1 MNKKFSLPKIK
12 NELYLGIFI
21 LMLKVY
27 GEASSILSFYN
38 DTLDTI
44 LATVG
49 IACLA
54 FHCLKIR
61 YYSKRE
67 FFIYVCFAILA
78 LASTILVGNYDIF
91 ITVMTCLAI
100 RGEKTLD
107 VVEFIFKYASFFFGV
122 HLLYALLRIPLTG
135 DTYSQIISGVVRY
148 NMGFGHPNRFS
159 ILVFNLLLMWIWIH
173 FSTITYT
180 EITVIGIISLINYS
194 ITKTRTNEIALIFL
208 LLILIFYKSFPKKVS
223 VFLKWFAMTIVPVFS
238 LLSMVLVL
246 LYQRGGSTLA
256 MALDVILSA
265 RIRLGA
271 YAYEHYGLSLL
282 GRNLSNIEIQ
292 YDSVYRLNS
301 FTFDN
306 IYTDIL
312 MRQGTIWLLIIA
324 IFFVM
329 LARKQKD
336 NINFAIVAWGIYG
349 ITEVHGLNVYMLF
362 VMLLVNELFE
372 NNQMTER
379 LYLRRKGI

>member
-1 MNKKFSLPKIK
+1 MNKKFTLPKIK

-38 DTLDTI
+38 ATLDTI

-61 YYSKRE
+61 YYTKRE
-67 FFIYVCFAILA
+67 FFIYVCFTILA

-91 ITVMTCLAI
+91 ITVTTCLAI
-100 RGEKTLD
+100 RGEKTVD
-107 VVEFIFKYASFFFGV
+107 VVEFIFKYASLFFGV
-122 HLLYALLRIPLTG
+122 HLLYALLRIPLAG

-159 ILVFNLLLMWIWIH
+159 ILLFNLLLMWIWIH

-180 EITVIGIISLINYS
+180 EIIMIGIISLINYS

-223 VFLKWFAMTIVPVFS
+223 VFLKWLAMTIVPVFS

-362 VMLLVNELFE
+362 VMILVNELFK

>member
-1 MNKKFSLPKIK
+1 M
-12 NELYLGIFI
+12 
-21 LMLKVY
+21 
-27 GEASSILSFYN
+27 
-38 DTLDTI
+38 
-44 LATVG
+44 
-49 IACLA
+49 
-54 FHCLKIR
+54 
-61 YYSKRE
+61 
-67 FFIYVCFAILA
+67 
-78 LASTILVGNYDIF
+78 
-91 ITVMTCLAI
+91 
-100 RGEKTLD
+100 
-107 VVEFIFKYASFFFGV
+107 

-208 LLILIFYKSFPKKVS
+208 LMILIFYKSFPKKVS
-223 VFLKWFAMTIVPVFS
+223 AFLKWSAMTIVPVLS

>member
-1 MNKKFSLPKIK
+1 MNKKFTLPKIK

-61 YYSKRE
+61 YYTKRE
-67 FFIYVCFAILA
+67 FFIYVCFTILA

-100 RGEKTLD
+100 RGEKTVD
-107 VVEFIFKYASFFFGV
+107 VVEFIFKYASLFFGV
-122 HLLYALLRIPLTG
+122 HLLYALLRIPLAG

-159 ILVFNLLLMWIWIH
+159 ILLFNLLLMWIWIH

-180 EITVIGIISLINYS
+180 EIIMIGIISLINYS

-362 VMLLVNELFE
+362 VTILVNELFK

>member
-61 YYSKRE
+61 YYTKRE
-67 FFIYVCFAILA
+67 FFIYVCFTILA

-100 RGEKTLD
+100 RGEKTVD
-107 VVEFIFKYASFFFGV
+107 VVEFIFKYASLFFGV
-122 HLLYALLRIPLTG
+122 HLLYALLRIPLAG

-159 ILVFNLLLMWIWIH
+159 ILLFNLLLMWIWIH

-180 EITVIGIISLINYS
+180 EIIMIGIISLINYS
-194 ITKTRTNEIALIFL
+194 I
-208 LLILIFYKSFPKKVS
+208 
-223 VFLKWFAMTIVPVFS
+223 
-238 LLSMVLVL
+238 
-246 LYQRGGSTLA
+246 
-256 MALDVILSA
+256 
-265 RIRLGA
+265 
-271 YAYEHYGLSLL
+271 
-282 GRNLSNIEIQ
+282 
-292 YDSVYRLNS
+292 
-301 FTFDN
+301 
-306 IYTDIL
+306 
-312 MRQGTIWLLIIA
+312 
-324 IFFVM
+324 
-329 LARKQKD
+329 RKQ
-336 NINFAIVAWGIYG
+336 G
-349 ITEVHGLNVYMLF
+349 
-362 VMLLVNELFE
+362 
-372 NNQMTER
+372 QM
-379 LYLRRKGI
+379 K